1 MPPVD
6 SNEPTQ
12 APAPEQPKKPGFWA
26 KLFGKKETPA
36 APAPAPQP
44 SDTVSAEPEQPVAQ
58 PSQPTAGVDV
68 TPPATQP
75 EQPADLSQP
84 VPTVPADQQP
94 QPLDVPSDLQAQGID
109 VDGTNVSPS
118 LPTQPPAAGG
128 EQPVSTPAEF
138 PASDTQPDT
147 DQPDQP
153 NQPQQ

>member
-12 APAPEQPKKPGFWA
+12 APAPEQPKKLGFWA

-36 APAPAPQP
+36 AQQPAPQP
-44 SDTVSAEPEQPVAQ
+44 ADTVSAEPEQSTEPAQ
-58 PSQPTAGVDV
+58 QPTVGLDV
-68 TPPATQP
+68 TPPAQQP
-75 EQPADLSQP
+75 QSEQPVDLSRP

-94 QPLDVPSDLQAQGID
+94 TPLDIPSNLQAQGID

-128 EQPVSTPAEF
+128 EQSTSAPSELPTAD
-138 PASDTQPDT
+138 SQSST
-147 DQPDQP
+147 DQSDSS
-153 NQPQQ
+153 QQ